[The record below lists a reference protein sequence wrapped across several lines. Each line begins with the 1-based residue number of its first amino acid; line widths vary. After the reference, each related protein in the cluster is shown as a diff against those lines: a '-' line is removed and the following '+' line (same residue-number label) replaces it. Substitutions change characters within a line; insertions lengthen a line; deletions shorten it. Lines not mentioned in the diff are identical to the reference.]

1 MGDTYTVVFH
11 KRGNAQA
18 IEATHKFQRLEQVDE
33 WLADSAAPCVSRSQL
48 LETGKSKIW
57 DYTWGNEWGVDINVG
72 FIIKED

>member
-33 WLADSAAPCVSRSQL
+33 CWQIALHLVYL
-48 LETGKSKIW
+48 
-57 DYTWGNEWGVDINVG
+57 GVNYWKQARVRYG
-72 FIIKED
+72 TTLGVMNGV